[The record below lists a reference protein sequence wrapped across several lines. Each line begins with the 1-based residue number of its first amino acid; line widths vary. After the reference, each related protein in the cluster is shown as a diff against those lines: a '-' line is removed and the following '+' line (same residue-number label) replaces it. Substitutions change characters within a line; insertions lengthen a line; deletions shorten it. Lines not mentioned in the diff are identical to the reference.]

1 MTFSKECWP
10 GYRHAQ
16 SRSWLC
22 LEQGYRC
29 QLATKRYQWGGIKIM
44 FSLFLHDA
52 ACGRRRMS
60 PSARHKLALC
70 VRNPGFPGRKLV
82 FPQRRSR
89 RGNVIISF
97 RGKEGR
103 GEEGSSWLGST
114 GYQLIQQL
122 FRRRKLLVVKGRVL
136 LMCNFFRRR
145 SRKWEMKVNW
155 SINVKNEQWKF
166 CRSKKYNWGMTEVFL
181 CQSWAKHYGLLTL
194 WWFRWNACVGD
205 LSKTQ
210 EWKGSTL
217 RRLQVE
223 TWQKR

>member
-1 MTFSKECWP
+1 MTFSKECWL

-89 RGNVIISF
+89 RGNYIFGLLGGGQPDADDYSNDFNHNGVKPLSAHLTC
-97 RGKEGR
+97 
-103 GEEGSSWLGST
+103 SSHEPDLSVTLYFYITIWPW
-114 GYQLIQQL
+114 QLCRWDDDCQMAE
-122 FRRRKLLVVKGRVL
+122 LLVLASRLPTWNSLCHPGPH
-136 LMCNFFRRR
+136 CIYYFFVSSDR
-145 SRKWEMKVNW
+145 S
-155 SINVKNEQWKF
+155 SY
-166 CRSKKYNWGMTEVFL
+166 SAG
-181 CQSWAKHYGLLTL
+181 GLL
-194 WWFRWNACVGD
+194 
-205 LSKTQ
+205 
-210 EWKGSTL
+210 
-217 RRLQVE
+217 
-223 TWQKR
+223 